1 MLHDI
6 QLVQNVVRSLQSMGT
21 IVFVFESRKT
31 KYDEKSTTLQI
42 NIENV
47 KKKNDIDRALVNRAI

>member
-47 KKKNDIDRALVNRAI
+47 KKKKRYW